1 MFCPGQRTEIR
12 AMDQAN
18 AFHTLSER
26 LQHLEDLEEI
36 RRLYIA
42 YGRHL
47 DDGNVA
53 AYVAL
58 FSRDAKLRL
67 GPVMRADGSAEIES
81 AVTALLK
88 SMESADRAVHV
99 IGAPQVDLGEDAA
112 TGECVWAA
120 VSQLPDGASSVLVG
134 RHVDE
139 LVRED
144 GRWRFA
150 RRTGLIDV
158 GAVSLADS
166 WPATAERLSRGCGER
181 NQSAPGSG
189 EPPPSHA
196 ASAAHVQPSSK
207 SW

>member
-1 MFCPGQRTEIR
+1 
-12 AMDQAN
+12 MDQAN

-99 IGAPQVDLGEDAA
+99 IGAPQVDLGEDTA

-158 GAVSLADS
+158 GAVSSRTLGR
-166 WPATAERLSRGCGER
+166 PRLSG
-181 NQSAPGSG
+181 
-189 EPPPSHA
+189 
-196 ASAAHVQPSSK
+196 
-207 SW
+207 